1 MSNTWHWLNRNSAL
15 NSEFF
20 FWKSSTPRILQCQKM
35 QFYGIQITQETVK
48 NKFDYELSNQVIQ
61 TVDKTKFLGIVIDQ
75 HLTWKSHIE
84 FIASK
89 IPSAIGILCRI
100 LFFIYQPLLK
110 MLYNSLIYLYL
121 CYGNVVW
128 ANNYPT
134 IFDKLLKLRKHFLP
148 LGRSHCSLLGV
159 KIDYFLITCFCFH
172 LRSKSLPE

>member
-1 MSNTWHWLNRNSAL
+1 
-15 NSEFF
+15 
-20 FWKSSTPRILQCQKM
+20 M
-35 QFYGIQITQETVK
+35 QFYGSQITQETVK

-121 CYGNVVW
+121 C
-128 ANNYPT
+128 
-134 IFDKLLKLRKHFLP
+134 
-148 LGRSHCSLLGV
+148 
-159 KIDYFLITCFCFH
+159 
-172 LRSKSLPE
+172 

>member
-1 MSNTWHWLNRNSAL
+1 MN
-15 NSEFF
+15 FF
-20 FWKSSTPRILQCQKM
+20 FWKSSTPRILQRQKM

-61 TVDKTKFLGIVIDQ
+61 TVDKTKLLGIVIDQ
-75 HLTWKSHIE
+75 HLTWKSHIV

-110 MLYNSLIYLYL
+110 MLYNSLIYLCL

-134 IFDKLLKLRKHFLP
+134 IFDKLLKLRKHFLL
-148 LGRSHCSLLGV
+148 LGRSHCPLLGV
-159 KIDYFLITCFCFH
+159 KIDYFLISCFCFY

>member
-1 MSNTWHWLNRNSAL
+1 MRLGWVTRDIDLIEFQPSILN
-15 NSEFF
+15 FF
-20 FWKSSTPRILQCQKM
+20 FSGKALRHVYFNVKKCSFMVFKSHKKQLKTNLTIK
-35 QFYGIQITQETVK
+35 
-48 NKFDYELSNQVIQ
+48 LSNQIIQ

-89 IPSAIGILCRI
+89 IPSAIGIRCRI

-128 ANNYPT
+128 ANNYST
-134 IFDKLLKLRKHFLP
+134 RLFFFFF
-148 LGRSHCSLLGV
+148 
-159 KIDYFLITCFCFH
+159 FLIFFN
-172 LRSKSLPE
+172 

>member
-1 MSNTWHWLNRNSAL
+1 
-15 NSEFF
+15 
-20 FWKSSTPRILQCQKM
+20 M

-84 FIASK
+84 FIAWK

-110 MLYNSLIYLYL
+110 MFCNSLIYLYL

-134 IFDKLLKLRKHFLP
+134 ILDKLLKLRKHFLP
-148 LGRSHCSLLGV
+148 LGRHTV
-159 KIDYFLITCFCFH
+159 HF
-172 LRSKSLPE
+172 